1 MSKITASNKK
11 GRENFCVI
19 RQMLD
24 GHEVQGETLEKV
36 IKSNWQIT
44 VTFILNAKAD
54 GMFFNEIL
62 AESGLTARTLSS
74 ILKSLEAEKMLS
86 RNVVD
91 SRPVRVRY
99 TLTGIGKKLAS
110 SGCPLIALGVQG

>member
-1 MSKITASNKK
+1 MARGTISNKK
-11 GRENFCVI
+11 VHENFCI
-19 RQMLD
+19 IQNMLD
-24 GHEVQGETLEKV
+24 EHELQGETLEKV

-62 AESGLTARTLSS
+62 SESGLTARTLSS

-91 SRPVRVRY
+91 SRPVRVKY
-99 TLTGIGKKLAS
+99 KLTNIGKKLAN
-110 SGCPLIALGVQG
+110 SGCPAIALAVQG